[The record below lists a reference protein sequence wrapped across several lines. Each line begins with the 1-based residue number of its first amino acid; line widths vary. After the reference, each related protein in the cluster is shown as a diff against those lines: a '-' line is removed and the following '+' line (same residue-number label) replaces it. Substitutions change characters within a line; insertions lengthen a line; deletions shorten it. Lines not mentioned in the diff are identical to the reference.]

1 MTASIRSL
9 ILADVATAL
18 ELIDGSG
25 KYDNDLTIAGGGG
38 GVQLWSGGGI
48 NIQKTPT
55 AVLYW
60 LQDGSV
66 EEPVGYLTRF
76 LDVVVD
82 VFQKDAGLPATSAE
96 AIETLLA
103 DVERAVLT
111 DPERAQV
118 AKNVDTAHVQ
128 TTPFPS
134 QEDSPAIGGTVR
146 FRIRY
151 AHVRAEPDN
160 DGS

>member
-1 MTASIRSL
+1 MTLSIRNKL
-9 ILADVATAL
+9 LADVATAL
-18 ELIDGSG
+18 ELIDGTG
-25 KYDNDLTIAGGGG
+25 KYENDITTPTGG
-38 GVQLWSGGGI
+38 GVQLWAGGGI

-66 EEPVGYLTRF
+66 DEPVGYLTRF

-82 VFQKDAGLPATSAE
+82 VFQTDAGGPATSAE
-96 AIETLLA
+96 AIETLLS

-111 DPERAQV
+111 DPERAGV

-128 TTPFPS
+128 STPFPS
-134 QEDSPAIGGTVR
+134 QADTPSIGGTVR

-151 AHVRAEPDN
+151 NHVRAEPDN